1 MIPKVVKE
9 EQRAAYL
16 LVQKSKPILK
26 SGQLMQSKFIL
37 RIYAHF
43 KSTILLKEQYVY

>member
-26 SGQLMQSKFIL
+26 SGQSMQSKSCCEYMHIL
-37 RIYAHF
+37 KVQFY
-43 KSTILLKEQYVY
+43 